1 MKPSSRDQRW
11 LVDGAE
17 RLSMHKFRLGLLVT
31 AAAAAMFY
39 TGMSYLAH
47 AATPSDPTPSAAEIH
62 ALPTDDGI
70 AIYSKQIALHPKNY
84 VLYLRRAVALNVMR
98 DYDGALADL
107 TQAAKLSPNRLTAEK
122 LGDKRWDSSVPETHA
137 WMLDMQIHTMRANVL
152 ERLNRFGEALD
163 DLNYVVK
170 LDPQHVENLHSRG
183 VVLTLLGQYDQAIA
197 DFDTVLARRTVVDTL
212 FARGISKF
220 LKEDWSGSREDFT
233 RAAELAPHN
242 AKVAEW
248 LQRAQATVRAQGIYT
263 ASVEGPT
270 FEFPALQTRDFYPIA
285 RQMVG
290 LS

>member
-1 MKPSSRDQRW
+1 MR
-11 LVDGAE
+11 
-17 RLSMHKFRLGLLVT
+17 KFRLGLLVS
-31 AAAAAMFY
+31 AAAAALFY
-39 TGMSYLAH
+39 SGMSYLARAETPNLPSVAD
-47 AATPSDPTPSAAEIH
+47 AAIASP
-62 ALPTDDGI
+62 DDGI
-70 AIYSKQIALHPKNY
+70 AIYSKQIELHPKNY
-84 VLYLRRAVALNVMR
+84 VLYLRRAVALNLMR

-152 ERLNRFGEALD
+152 ERLNRFGEALE

-170 LDPQHVENLHSRG
+170 LDPQHVENLHARG
-183 VVLTLLGQYDQAIA
+183 VVLTLLGRYDQAIV
-197 DFDTVLARRTVVDTL
+197 DFDTVLARRTVVDSL

-220 LKEDWSGSREDFT
+220 LKEDWMGSREDFT

-242 AKVAEW
+242 TKVAEW
-248 LQRAQATVRAQGIYT
+248 LARAQATVRAHGIYT
-263 ASVEGPT
+263 ASAEDPA
-270 FEFPALQTRDFYPIA
+270 FEFPPLRTRDFYPVA